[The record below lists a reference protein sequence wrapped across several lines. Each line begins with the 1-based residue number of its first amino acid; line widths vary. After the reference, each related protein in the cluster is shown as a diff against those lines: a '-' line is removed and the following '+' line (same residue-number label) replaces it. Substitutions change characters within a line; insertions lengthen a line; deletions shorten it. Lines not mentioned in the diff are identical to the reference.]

1 VPIYEIFGLK
11 IRQGEN
17 LISTTH
23 FVITCEHGG
32 NRIPR
37 QYQTLFCGYEPLL
50 RSHRGYDRGALR
62 MAKELALAL
71 SASLFVT
78 TTSRLL
84 VDLNRSIGHPRLFSQ
99 VTKHAPVTI
108 RREILTHYYLPYR
121 HQVEQTIAEAIRSGS
136 RVIHISSHSFTP
148 VLKGQMRHA
157 DIGLL
162 YDPARP
168 GERALCHR
176 WQASLKTMAPDLTI
190 RRNYPYAGKA
200 DGLTTALRRQF
211 PAEAYLGL
219 ELEINQKHVVSGR
232 RHWQA
237 LRHLVLAAL
246 HDVVG

>member
-1 VPIYEIFGLK
+1 M
-11 IRQGEN
+11 
-17 LISTTH
+17 ISTTC

-32 NRIPR
+32 NHIPR
-37 QYQTLFCGYEPLL
+37 QYRSFFCGCERLL

-71 SASLFVT
+71 NAPLFVM

-84 VDLNRSIGHPRLFSQ
+84 VDLNRSIGHPQLFSQ
-99 VTKHAPVTI
+99 ITKHVPVTV
-108 RREILTHYYLPYR
+108 RREILTRYYLPYR
-121 HQVEQTIAEAIRSGS
+121 HRVEQTIAEAIRSGS

-148 VLKGQMRHA
+148 ELKEQIRHA

-162 YDPARP
+162 YDPARLD
-168 GERALCHR
+168 ERALCCR
-176 WQASLKTMAPDLTI
+176 WQASLKAKAPDLTI

-200 DGLTTALRRQF
+200 DGLTTALRGQF
-211 PAEAYLGL
+211 PAEAYLGI

-246 HDVVG
+246 HGAVG